1 MRFISLSGLLV
12 VFAGLGLTQQLA
24 TPTDF
29 GSTAVGSSST
39 AQTLT
44 LNLAGAATQPAI
56 YLRYGQDFQ
65 AGLASCGNGATSCSL
80 TVTFSP
86 KFPGVRQDAV
96 VVTDGTGS
104 VLATM
109 LVSGTGRGPQVSISP
124 AVIDTLSQQAIN
136 PAGLALDAS
145 GNLFFSDWTGNV
157 VYELQAGTT
166 TARVIAGH
174 AYQAGYTG
182 DGAAATG
189 ASLDEPRGLAVDG
202 LGNLYIADSQNNVVR
217 KVDGLTGTISTVLG
231 GTATA
236 TQLSD
241 PTGLV
246 MDASGHLYVSD
257 SRNNVVRELNTQ
269 NGTVSTV
276 AGTSAAG
283 YTGDGAP
290 AVNATLDSP
299 AGLALD
305 SFGNLYIADS
315 VNNVIRKVSP
325 AGVISTV
332 AGTGAQATGTTPN
345 GEGGAATSANLSAP
359 NAVAVDA
366 GGNLYI
372 ADSQLVRRVDEG
384 SQNIVTVAGSY
395 ASNPLMNSPQGAVS
409 TGVPLN
415 PSAVAIGADSSVYLS
430 EFQYI
435 LELHE
440 PAGLLDFPVT
450 TPALVSSTSLARVL
464 NSGNAALTFSGL
476 NISEGFLQKAS
487 GGVDCSSAT
496 ILGTGSECEVSIAY
510 APFTAGQVTGMVTLT
525 DNALNGGDAR
535 QQISLSGTGAV
546 DAQLVASTNYL
557 SFGSVAEG
565 ASSSPLAVTLTN
577 TGTATTSISGIAI
590 TGSNP
595 GGFSETNNCPTQLA
609 SSASCQ
615 VNVIFSAQAA
625 GGNYAALTISDNA
638 LNSPQ
643 NIQLSG
649 TSVSTGTVAPGALS
663 FAPRH
668 VGTQSAAQM
677 VTVHNTGTGSLSIYS
692 VSINSGTLS
701 DFGFSNNCQTIASG
715 ASCTIGVT
723 FTPSGNGA
731 RTGTLTILDSTAGSP
746 HSVALSGIGFG
757 GETSVKIDSPTAQS
771 APLQG
776 LTKVQVEALAEG
788 NPISN
793 VLIAVDG
800 VPYGAAA
807 SCGFTPQNCVSN
819 PNGGLPYVLSL
830 DTTRLANGMHT
841 LDPTVISPG
850 GNATTS
856 VTFTVANWSDTGN
869 PIKLSIDA
877 PGAMSGPLSGNNG
890 IGGWVI
896 ADNAAIT
903 SVSVAVDGRVLG
915 NAAYGGTRADVCNAY
930 PSRAGCPNVGW
941 NYVLNTSALANGT
954 HILAV
959 TAQTTANET
968 YTETRQFSV
977 AGNPIHIDSDL
988 PGGAN
993 SGPFSG
999 RVNFGGWS
1007 LDDNEAIA
1015 QVKIAI
1021 DGIAYGSAS
1030 YGGARP
1036 DACAAFSGRAGC
1048 PNVGWNVSVDTSVL
1062 SNGGHMLVVTA
1073 VSESGE
1079 SATITMPFTVSNA
1092 TAESPFT
1099 ITSISPDARGG
1110 SYQGITLFTGCVTA
1124 PVNSYLAGVSFNI
1137 DGNPVTYSGPNRQGF
1152 GASLLSSNNC
1162 PSQGLTTSAQ
1172 AWFVQVDTRVL
1183 GNGPHL
1189 LEVVAYNGFGLF
1201 FSQPP
1206 NSIASFPFTVANWSS
1221 ANPSHVSV
1229 DFPNA
1234 SSGALKGSTNIGG
1247 WAFDDNTGI
1256 ETVQIAVDGVAFGNA
1271 SYGGDRSDVCAV
1283 YPGKTGCPNVGW
1295 NYALDTNM
1303 LADGTH
1309 SLTVTVTNSA
1319 GRSTTVTS
1327 SFQVANQSG
1336 SPIRTGI
1343 DFPSA
1348 QAAALG
1354 GTVNFGGWAID
1365 DNEAIASVTVLVD
1378 GVVLGDASYGGLR
1391 PDVCAAFPGRSG
1403 CPNVGWNFAVDTTVL
1418 SNGAHIVE
1426 VRVTSA
1432 SGQHATAGANFSVGN

>member
-1 MRFISLSGLLV
+1 MAYTHPKCRGVCVRFISLSGLLV

-44 LNLAGAATQPAI
+44 LNLAGAATQLAI

-96 VVTDGTGS
+96 VATDGTGS

-124 AVIDTLSQQAIN
+124 SVIDTLSQQAIN

-174 AYQAGYTG
+174 AYQSGYTG
-182 DGAAATG
+182 DGAAAT
-189 ASLDEPRGLAVDG
+189 AANLSEPRGLAVDG

-236 TQLSD
+236 TQLSNL
-241 PTGLV
+241 TGLV

-257 SRNNVVRELNTQ
+257 SRNNVVRELNTLS
-269 NGTVSTV
+269 GAVSTV

-290 AVNATLDSP
+290 ALNATLDSP

-305 SFGNLYIADS
+305 SSGDLYIADS
-315 VNNVIRKVSP
+315 VNNVIRKVST

-332 AGTGAQATGTTPN
+332 AGTGAPATGTTPN

-372 ADSQLVRRVDEG
+372 ADSQLVRRVDEA

-395 ASNPLMNSPQGAVS
+395 ASNPLTNSTQGAVS

-415 PSAVAIGADSSVYLS
+415 PSALAIGADGSVYLS

-435 LELHE
+435 LEFHE
-440 PAGLLDFPVT
+440 PAGLLEFPVT
-450 TPALVSSTSLARVL
+450 TPEVASSTSLARVL
-464 NSGNAALTFSGL
+464 NSGNAALSFSGL

-496 ILGTGSECEVSIAY
+496 ILGSGSECEVSIAY

-557 SFGSVAEG
+557 SFGSVAKG
-565 ASSSPLAVTLTN
+565 ASSGPLGVTLMN
-577 TGTATTSISGIAI
+577 TGTATTAISGIAS
-590 TGSNP
+590 TASN
-595 GGFSETNNCPTQLA
+595 T
-609 SSASCQ
+609 
-615 VNVIFSAQAA
+615 A
-625 GGNYAALTISDNA
+625 GGNFAALTISDNGRT
-638 LNSPQ
+638 SPQ
-643 NIQLSG
+643 IVQLSG
-649 TSVSTGTVAPGALS
+649 KSASTGTVTPGALS
-663 FAPRH
+663 FAPRQL
-668 VGTQSAAQM
+668 GSQSAAQI
-677 VTVHNTGTGSLSIYS
+677 VTIHNTGVGSLLIYS
-692 VSINSGTLS
+692 VSVNSGTLN

-723 FTPSGNGA
+723 FTPSGNGT
-731 RTGTLTILDSTAGSP
+731 RTGTLTILDSTAASP

-757 GETSVKIDSPTAQS
+757 GETSVKIDSPTVQS

-776 LTKVQVEALAEG
+776 LARVQAEASVEG

-807 SCGFTPQNCVSN
+807 SCGFTPPNCVTN
-819 PNGGLPYVLSL
+819 PNGGAPYVLSL
-830 DTTRLANGMHT
+830 DTTRLTNGTHT
-841 LDPTVISPG
+841 LDATVISPG
-850 GNATTS
+850 GNATAS
-856 VTFTVANWSDTGN
+856 ETFTVANWSDTGN

-915 NAAYGGTRADVCNAY
+915 NAAYGGMRADVCNAY
-930 PSRAGCPNVGW
+930 PFRAGCPNVGW

-954 HILAV
+954 HILSV
-959 TAQTTANET
+959 TAQTTASET

-999 RVNFGGWS
+999 LVNFGGWS

-1048 PNVGWNVSVDTSVL
+1048 PNVGWNVSVDTTVL
-1062 SNGGHMLVVTA
+1062 SNGGHMLAVTA
-1073 VSESGE
+1073 ISESGE
-1079 SATITMPFTVSNA
+1079 SATITIPFTVSNA

-1110 SYQGITLFTGCVTA
+1110 SYQGITFFTGCVT

-1137 DGNPVTYSGPNRQGF
+1137 DGNPLTYTGPNGE
-1152 GASLLSSNNC
+1152 GVGSSLFSSSNC

-1172 AWFVQVDTRVL
+1172 AWLVQVDTRVL

-1206 NSIASFPFTVANWSS
+1206 NSIASFPFTVANWSD
-1221 ANPSHVSV
+1221 ANPTHVSV

-1234 SSGALKGSTNIGG
+1234 SSGALAGSTNIGG

-1309 SLTVTVTNSA
+1309 SLAVTVTNSA

-1327 SFQVANQSG
+1327 SFQVANQSR

-1365 DNEAIASVTVLVD
+1365 DNEAIASVIVLLD

-1418 SNGAHIVE
+1418 SNGAHTVE
-1426 VRVTSA
+1426 VRVTSV